1 MAAGYNVTMFWH
13 LVTRLLIPF
22 LVAAIVMTGSVLRLE
37 KPLDKARLFTAGIE
51 YDYIAWTLS
60 AVNEKAGQAQI
71 NAVQRLSPQQQS
83 RAVIRYFELVRELES
98 TRGQIQILYSDP
110 DVMDAE
116 TAAAELVAQQHALED
131 TLNDL
136 AALTEAILQ
145 HQVSQVLADAGLGFL
160 VQQVPPVLF
169 HSTPLPTALI
179 VSPRDTIRQD
189 VNLSLLADLSLE
201 EITRLEADVEAYMNV
216 SALVEDV
223 GGIGVYPT
231 MVQRASSLEWTLNT
245 ITHEWTHN
253 YLSLH
258 PLGIRYNKTPELR
271 TMNET
276 TASIVGS
283 EISSA
288 VQARFYPDYLAGSTK
303 VNVGAAKAAD
313 PARFDFYH
321 EMHVTRVRVDEL
333 LAEGKV
339 QEAEAYMEERRIEFV
354 KNGYMIRKLN
364 QAYFAFHGAY
374 AEGVEGAAGQDPVG
388 PAVRALRAQSDS
400 VVDFL
405 RRIAR
410 MNSFEDLQQSI
421 SQD

>member
-1 MAAGYNVTMFWH
+1 MRWN
-13 LVTRLLIPF
+13 LVTRQIIPLLIAGF
-22 LVAAIVMTGSVLRLE
+22 VMTSSVMRLE

-51 YDYIAWTLS
+51 YDYVAWTFS
-60 AVNEKAGQAQI
+60 AVKEKAGQAQV
-71 NAVQRLSPQQQS
+71 NATQRLTPHQQS
-83 RAVIRYFELVRELES
+83 QVVIRYFDLVRELEI
-98 TRGQIQILYSDP
+98 TRAQIHILYSDP
-110 DVMDAE
+110 DVTDAE
-116 TAAAELVAQQHALED
+116 AAAAALIAEQHALED

-160 VQQVPPVLF
+160 AQQVPPVLF

-189 VNLSLLADLSLE
+189 VNLSLMADLSLE
-201 EITRLEADVEAYMNV
+201 EISQLEAEVEAYMNV

-258 PLGIRYNKTPELR
+258 PLGLRYNKTPELR

-276 TASIVGS
+276 TASIVGN
-283 EISSA
+283 EISNA
-288 VQARFYPDYLAGSTK
+288 VLARFYPEYIAGGTK
-303 VNVGAAKAAD
+303 VIVGAAKAVD

-333 LAEGKV
+333 LAEGKIE
-339 QEAEAYMEERRIEFV
+339 EAEAYMEARRIEFV

-388 PAVRALRAQSDS
+388 PAVRALRAQSDT
-400 VVDFL
+400 VIDFL

-410 MNSFEDLQQSI
+410 MNSFDDLQQSI
-421 SQD
+421 RQD

>member
-1 MAAGYNVTMFWH
+1 MRWN
-13 LVTRLLIPF
+13 LITRQIIPLLI
-22 LVAAIVMTGSVLRLE
+22 AALMMTSSVMRLE

-51 YDYIAWTLS
+51 YDYIAWTLG
-60 AVNEKAGQAQI
+60 AVKEKTGQAQI
-71 NAVQRLSPQQQS
+71 NAAQRLTPEQQTQV
-83 RAVIRYFELVRELES
+83 VIRYFDLVRELEI
-98 TRGQIQILYSDP
+98 TRGQIHILYSDP
-110 DVMDAE
+110 RVVDTE
-116 TAAAELVAQQHALED
+116 AATAELVLRQHSLED

-136 AALTEAILQ
+136 SALTEAILQ
-145 HQVSQVLADAGLGFL
+145 HQVAQVLADNGLGFL
-160 VQQVPPVLF
+160 AQEVPPVLF

-189 VNLSLLADLSLE
+189 VNISLLADLSLE
-201 EITRLEADVEAYMNV
+201 EITRLEEKVEAYMNV

-231 MVQRASSLEWTLNT
+231 MVQRASNLEWTLDT

-258 PLGIRYNKTPELR
+258 PLGLLYDKTPELR

-276 TASIVGS
+276 TASIVGT
-283 EISSA
+283 EISNA
-288 VQARFYPDYLAGSTK
+288 VMARYYPAYFAGGAK
-303 VNVGAAKAAD
+303 VNKGAIKAAN
-313 PARFDFYH
+313 PTQFDFYH

-333 LAEGKV
+333 LAQGKIE
-339 QEAEAYMEERRIEFV
+339 EAEAYMEERRIEFV

-374 AEGVEGAAGQDPVG
+374 AEVTEGAAGQDPVG
-388 PAVRALRAQSDS
+388 PAVRALREQSDS
-400 VVDFL
+400 LVDFL

-410 MNSFEDLQQSI
+410 MNSFDDLQQSI
-421 SQD
+421 SQE